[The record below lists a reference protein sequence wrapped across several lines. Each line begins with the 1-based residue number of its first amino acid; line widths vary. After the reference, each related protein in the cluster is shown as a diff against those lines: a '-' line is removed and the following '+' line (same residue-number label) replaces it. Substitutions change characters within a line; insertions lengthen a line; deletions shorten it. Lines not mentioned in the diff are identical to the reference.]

1 MCAKH
6 LILAI
11 LFGTLF
17 DKQHYALLDDV
28 VSCYKAMLG
37 NSNWENGVVVL
48 CWCKC
53 PLRAK
58 RSGFENCPGFQN
70 NKSKLDNYIYIPLQV
85 IFYIYI

>member
-11 LFGTLF
+11 LFDTLF
-17 DKQHYALLDDV
+17 DKQHYALLDYV
-28 VSCYKAMLG
+28 MLSYKAMLG
-37 NSNWENGVVVL
+37 NSKRENRVVVL

-58 RSGFENCPGFQN
+58 RSGFERWPDFQN
-70 NKSKLDNYIYIPLQV
+70 KSIVEYLRLYSSSGYFLIYI
-85 IFYIYI
+85 